1 MKRPLAGLVVLY
13 ASGIWIGSLVSWAL
27 TPLFVASAACLL
39 LFLML
44 QRTPLAR
51 IALYAAVLVFGIAG
65 YRRATTISSPID
77 IARLLELRDQ
87 SVSLQGVIV
96 TDARERDIPAGETD
110 TERLRFSLEVRAVQ
124 QNAEWVPATGTVLV
138 FVSDAR
144 EIAAL
149 RYGDLIQFSGVLRV
163 PEAVHNPGAFDWR
176 GWLEQRGIHFTATI
190 RKDDAMDVVAHDQAN
205 PVIAASLRLSRYIE
219 RSLHLG
225 LENEPKLAGALVG
238 MVIGERSEIPTETYK
253 DFQRTGVFHVFAING
268 LHVGLVTL
276 LVLMVLRIAR
286 IPRRWCAI
294 VAVPVLVLYVFATG
308 AHPGA
313 VRALL
318 MACALLVGW
327 MLLRPT
333 DVLNSLAGAALAILL
348 YDPAQLFGSGFQL
361 SFSVVLAIVV
371 LTPRIEA
378 RLMPMVATDPFLPEE
393 FVPTWRK
400 KLGRWLR
407 WAVQLVSC
415 SVAAWL
421 GLVPLMALYF
431 NLFTPISIVA
441 NLLVI
446 PLLGCII
453 ALGFLAALAHA
464 ASAWLA
470 ITLNNANSLLIAL
483 MVRGVDWLGVVPFGH
498 RFIQAPPVWLVW
510 MYYGFGVLALTKW
523 ISVKRRRLIAMLAVL
538 VMMALVLVDDVPSNK
553 VDLTVLS
560 LSDGASIFARV
571 LGSHHDLLIDGGGGW
586 DGMHVVVPF
595 LRSEGVN
602 RLEAVVLS
610 CGDKAHAAGLTV
622 VASEVGARQAIWS
635 GIPSRSKYCTEWVS
649 QIEARAIPL
658 RVVKAGDDLSAASD
672 VRIRVLNP
680 PPGVVAS
687 RADDNAL
694 VLAVEYGPTRVLLM
708 SDAGE
713 TVEKRLLKDYS
724 DLSAQVIVK
733 GQNSK
738 ESSCTSDFLDAVK
751 PETVVQVVNTGDSH
765 RYPEPAL
772 RDRLTAR
779 GIACL
784 RTDDDGAVTIRLTK
798 NGYEVR
804 TFVKGDDKK

>member
-1 MKRPLAGLVVLY
+1 MAGHR
-13 ASGIWIGSLVSWAL
+13 
-27 TPLFVASAACLL
+27 
-39 LFLML
+39 
-44 QRTPLAR
+44 Q
-51 IALYAAVLVFGIAG
+51 
-65 YRRATTISSPID
+65 ATTISSPID

-87 SVSLQGVIV
+87 SVNLQGVIV
-96 TDARERDIPAGETD
+96 TDTGQRDTPSSEID
-110 TERLRFSLEVRAVQ
+110 SERLRFSLEVQAVQ
-124 QNAEWVPATGTVLV
+124 RNGEWVPATGTVLV

-144 EIAAL
+144 EVASL

-163 PEAVHNPGAFDWR
+163 PEPVHNPGAFDWR

-190 RKDDAMDVVAHDQAN
+190 RKDDSLEVMAHDRAN
-205 PVIAASLRLSRYIE
+205 PVIATSLRLSRYLE

-225 LENEPKLAGALVG
+225 LEDEPKVAGALAG

-276 LVLMVLRIAR
+276 IVLMVLRLAR

-313 VRALL
+313 VRALI

-327 MLLRPT
+327 MLVRPT
-333 DVLNSLAGAALAILL
+333 DVLNSLAAAALVILL
-348 YDPAQLFGSGFQL
+348 SDPTQLFGSGFQL
-361 SFSVVLAIVV
+361 SFSVVLAIVT
-371 LTPRIEA
+371 LTPRIET

-393 FVPTWRK
+393 FVPPWRK

-407 WAVQLVSC
+407 WAIQLVSC
-415 SVAAWL
+415 SVAAWI

-453 ALGFLAALAHA
+453 ALGLLSALAHIV
-464 ASAWLA
+464 SAWLA
-470 ITLNNANSLLIAL
+470 LTLNSANSLLIAL
-483 MVRGVDWLGVVPFGH
+483 MVRGVDWLGAVPFGH
-498 RFIQAPPVWLVW
+498 RFVQAPPVWFVW
-510 MYYGFGVLALTKW
+510 AYYGIGVLVLTKW
-523 ISVKRRRLIAMLAVL
+523 ISVKGRRLIAAVAIPL
-538 VMMALVLVDDVPSNK
+538 MIVALFVHEGPSNN
-553 VDLTVLS
+553 VELTVLS

-586 DGMHVVVPF
+586 DGMHIVVPF

-602 RLEAVVLS
+602 RLEAAVLS

-622 VASEVGARQAIWS
+622 VASEVGAHQAVWS
-635 GIPSRSKYCTEWVS
+635 GIPSRSKYCTEWVN
-649 QIEARAIPL
+649 QIKARGIPL
-658 RVVKAGDDLSAASD
+658 RAVEAGDELLSTPT
-672 VRIRVLNP
+672 VHIRALNP
-680 PPGVVAS
+680 PPGMIAN
-687 RADDNAL
+687 RADDNSL
-694 VLAVEYGPTRVLLM
+694 VLSVEYGSTRVLLM
-708 SDAGE
+708 SDAGA
-713 TVEKRLLKDYS
+713 TVEKYLLRNNT
-724 DLSAQVIVK
+724 DLHAQVIVK

-738 ESSCTSDFLDAVK
+738 EQSCTADFLDAVK
-751 PETVVQVVNTGDSH
+751 PETVVQIVNTGDSH

-779 GIACL
+779 GITYL

-798 NGYEVR
+798 SGCEVR
-804 TFVKGDDKK
+804 TFLR